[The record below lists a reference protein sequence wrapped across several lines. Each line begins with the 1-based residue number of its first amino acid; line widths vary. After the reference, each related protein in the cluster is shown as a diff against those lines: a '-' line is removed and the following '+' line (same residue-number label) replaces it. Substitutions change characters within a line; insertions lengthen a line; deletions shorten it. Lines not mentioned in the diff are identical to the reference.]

1 VEKIWSAAVTIDV
14 TDDPRLVR
22 EMALAGC
29 TGVFIG
35 FESLTDENLA
45 DARKKT
51 PRAEDYARRVRLL
64 QEHGIQ
70 VNGSFVLG
78 FDHDRRDVFA
88 TLAQW
93 IEQTRLE
100 CATFHILTPYP
111 GTPLFRRMEGAGRIL
126 HRDWS
131 LYDTSHCVFRPA
143 HMTPDE
149 LEHGYGWLYQ
159 RLFSHAS
166 ILRRRP
172 HDARAVPP
180 YLAMCYLYK
189 RSNWLWHFLIKHR
202 LVHTVWSPLVEWTRR
217 RHLHFRERLKNG
229 AHHEFAAE
237 PSGAVVSAGV

>member
-1 VEKIWSAAVTIDV
+1 
-14 TDDPRLVR
+14 
-22 EMALAGC
+22 
-29 TGVFIG
+29 
-35 FESLTDENLA
+35 
-45 DARKKT
+45 
-51 PRAEDYARRVRLL
+51 
-64 QEHGIQ
+64 
-70 VNGSFVLG
+70 
-78 FDHDRRDVFA
+78 
-88 TLAQW
+88 
-93 IEQTRLE
+93 
-100 CATFHILTPYP
+100 
-111 GTPLFRRMEGAGRIL
+111 
-126 HRDWS
+126 
-131 LYDTSHCVFRPA
+131 
-143 HMTPDE
+143 MTPDE